1 MGYLVTGGTGFLG
14 RHLIDELVAKRK
26 GTIHVLVRPGS
37 KEKFKKL
44 SARWGK
50 DADRVVALSGDIE
63 KKRLGVSHAEIAKL
77 KGKIDHVF
85 HLAAI
90 YDITN
95 EDEEAQL
102 AANVEGTRHA
112 LELAEA
118 VKAGCFHHVSSIAA
132 AGLFP
137 GWWREDMFEQ
147 WENGKHPYFSTKH
160 ASEAVVREEAKV
172 PWRIYRPGVVVGH
185 SKTGE
190 IDKIDGP
197 YVFFRLI
204 KKLRKFIPSWVSLVG
219 IEGGFLN
226 VVPVDFVTQ
235 ALDHIAHKPKLDKQ
249 TFHLT
254 NPEHMRVG
262 QILNMFARA
271 AGAPEFT
278 VRIDARMFGFI
289 PKGIRDSLMRL
300 PPVRAIVEGLL
311 ADFGIPRATL
321 KFFNYPTRFDNRDAE
336 KALKGSGIECPP
348 LSTYA
353 GFLWDYWERHLDPDL
368 FKDHSLSGAVRGK
381 TVLITGA
388 SSGIGHATALKVA
401 GAGGRVI
408 IVARDPEKLAA
419 TKAQIEEAGGEA
431 HVYSAD
437 VADME
442 SCDKLVAQ
450 VVKDHGGVDVL
461 VNNAGRSI
469 RRSVHL
475 SYDRFHDFERTMQL
489 NYFGSLRLIMGFL
502 PAMVARNRGQ
512 IINILSIGVQVN
524 QPRFS
529 AYVASKAALGAFARC
544 AQPEF
549 HHNNIVFTNIYMPL
563 VKTPMIAPTKMYD
576 NVPTLSPDDAAN
588 MICEGIIER
597 PKRIATRLGTFG
609 ETLWA
614 LAPNITNILFNTT
627 FRLFPDSAA
636 AKGEKALAT
645 ENQPSNEAV
654 ALAALT
660 RGLHW

>member
-14 RHLIDELVAKRK
+14 RHLIDDLIAKRK
-26 GTIHVLVRPGS
+26 GTIYVLVRPSS
-37 KEKFKKL
+37 KAKFKAL
-44 SARWGK
+44 SARWGAE
-50 DADRVVALSGDIE
+50 ADRIVPLSGDLA
-63 KKRLGVSHAEIAKL
+63 KKRLGVSAADVTRL
-77 KGKIDHVF
+77 KGKIDHIF

-95 EDEEAQL
+95 EDEAAQMT
-102 AANVEGTRHA
+102 ANVEGTRNA
-112 LELAEA
+112 LQLGEA
-118 VKAGCFHHVSSIAA
+118 LKAGCFHHVSSIAA

-137 GWWREDMFEQ
+137 GWWREDMFEE
-147 WENGKHPYFSTKH
+147 WEGGNHPYFSTKH
-160 ASEAVVREEAKV
+160 ASESVVREEAKM

-185 SKTGE
+185 SVTGE
-190 IDKIDGP
+190 TDKIDGP
-197 YVFFRLI
+197 YVFFRML
-204 KKLRKFIPSWVSLVG
+204 KKLRRVIPSWVSLVG

-226 VVPVDFVTQ
+226 VVPVDFVTK
-235 ALDHIAHKPKLDKQ
+235 ALDHIAHKPKLNSQ

-254 NPEHMRVG
+254 NPEHLRVG
-262 QILNMFARA
+262 QILNIFARA
-271 AGAPEFT
+271 AGAPEFS
-278 VRIDARMFGFI
+278 VRIDARMFAFI
-289 PKGIRDSLMRL
+289 PKGLRDSLMRL
-300 PPVRAIVEGLL
+300 PPVRSIVESVLGDL
-311 ADFGIPRATL
+311 GIPRSTL

-336 KALKGSGIECPP
+336 KALAGSGITCPP
-348 LSTYA
+348 LDTYA
-353 GFLWDYWERHLDPDL
+353 GFLWDYWERHLDPAL
-368 FKDHSLSGAVRGK
+368 FKDHSLAGAVKGK

-401 GAGGRVI
+401 SAGGRVI
-408 IVARDPEKLAA
+408 IVARDPGKLAD
-419 TKAQIEEAGGEA
+419 TKQEIENAGGEA
-431 HVYSAD
+431 YVYSAD
-437 VADME
+437 VADMA
-442 SCDKLVAQ
+442 SCDKLVEQ

-502 PAMVARNRGQ
+502 PAMVERNRGQ

-529 AYVASKAALGAFARC
+529 AYVASKAALGAFTRC

-588 MICEGIIER
+588 MICEGIVER
-597 PKRIATRLGTFG
+597 PKRIATRLGTLG
-609 ETLWA
+609 EMLWA
-614 LAPNITNILFNTT
+614 VAPNITNILFNTT

-636 AKGEKALAT
+636 AKGEKAAAN

>member
-1 MGYLVTGGTGFLG
+1 MNYLVTGGTGFLG
-14 RHLIDELVAKRK
+14 RNLIDELIKRK
-26 GTIHVLVRPGS
+26 GTIYVLVRPGS
-37 KEKFKKL
+37 KEKFRQL
-44 SARWGK
+44 RERWGK
-50 DADRVVALSGDIE
+50 DAERVVALSGDIE
-63 KKRLGVSHAEIAKL
+63 KKRMGVSPAEIARL
-77 KGKIDHVF
+77 KGKIDHIF

-95 EDEEAQL
+95 EDEAAQMS
-102 AANVEGTRHA
+102 ANVEGTRHA

-118 VKAGCFHHVSSIAA
+118 IKAGCFHHVSSIAA

-137 GWWREDMFEQ
+137 GWWREDMFDQ
-147 WENGKHPYFSTKH
+147 WENGRHPYFATKH
-160 ASEAVVREEAKV
+160 ASEAVVREEATV
-172 PWRIYRPGVVVGH
+172 PWRIYRPGIVVGH

-197 YVFFRLI
+197 YVFFRML
-204 KKLRKFIPSWVSLVG
+204 KKLRRLVPSWMPLVG
-219 IEGGFLN
+219 IEGGFIN
-226 VVPVDFVTQ
+226 IVPVDFVVR
-235 ALDHIAHKPKLDKQ
+235 ALDHIAHKPKLDGQ

-254 NPEHMRVG
+254 NPEHLRVG
-262 QILNMFARA
+262 QVLNILARA
-271 AGAPEFT
+271 AGAPQFT
-278 VRIDARMFGFI
+278 VRIDARMFAFI
-289 PKGIRDSLMRL
+289 PKGLRDSLMRL
-300 PPVRAIVEGLL
+300 PPVKSIVESVLG
-311 ADFGIPRATL
+311 DFGIPRATL

-336 KALKGSGIECPP
+336 KALKGSGISCPP
-348 LSTYA
+348 FESYA
-353 GFLWDYWERHLDPDL
+353 GFVWDYWERHLDPDL
-368 FKDHSLSGAVRGK
+368 FRDHSLSGAVKGK

-419 TKAQIEEAGGEA
+419 TKKEIEAAGGEA

-437 VADME
+437 VADMA
-442 SCDKLVAQ
+442 SCDELVGKI
-450 VVKDHGGVDVL
+450 VRDHGGIDIL

-489 NYFGSLRLIMGFL
+489 NYFGALRLIMGFL
-502 PAMVARNRGQ
+502 PSMVERNRGQ

-576 NVPTLSPDDAAN
+576 NVPTLSPDAAAD

-636 AKGEKALAT
+636 AKGEKAIAG

>member
-14 RHLIDELVAKRK
+14 RHLIDDLIATRK
-26 GTIHVLVRPGS
+26 GTIYVVVRPSS
-37 KEKFKKL
+37 KGKFREL
-44 SARWGK
+44 SKRWG
-50 DADRVVALSGDIE
+50 AEAERVVPLSGDLS
-63 KKRLGVSHAEIAKL
+63 KKKLGISPAEIAKL
-77 KGKIDHVF
+77 KGKIDHIF

-95 EDEEAQL
+95 EDEAAQMS
-102 AANVEGTRHA
+102 ANVEGTRHA
-112 LELAEA
+112 LQLGEA
-118 VKAGCFHHVSSIAA
+118 VKAGCFHHVSSIPA

-147 WENGKHPYFSTKH
+147 WENGSHPYFATKH
-160 ASEAVVREEAKV
+160 ASEAIVREEAKV

-197 YVFFRLI
+197 YVFFRML
-204 KKLRKFIPSWVSLVG
+204 KKMRQYIPSWISLVG

-226 VVPVDFVTQ
+226 IVPVDYVTR
-235 ALDHIAHKPKLDKQ
+235 ALDHIAHKPKLNSK

-254 NPEHMRVG
+254 NPEHLRVG
-262 QILNMFARA
+262 QILNIFARA
-271 AGAPEFT
+271 AGAPQFS
-278 VRIDARMFGFI
+278 VRIDARMFAFI
-289 PKGIRDSLMRL
+289 PKGLRDSLMRL
-300 PPVRAIVEGLL
+300 PPVRSIVESVLGDL
-311 ADFGIPRATL
+311 GIPRATL

-336 KALKGSGIECPP
+336 QALKGSGIECPP
-348 LSTYA
+348 LDSYA
-353 GFLWDYWERHLDPDL
+353 GFLWDYWERHLDPAL
-368 FKDHSLSGAVRGK
+368 FKDHSLAGAVKNK

-401 GAGGRVI
+401 RAGGRVI
-408 IVARDPEKLAA
+408 LVARDPEKLAA
-419 TKAQIEEAGGEA
+419 TRAEIEDAGGEA

-437 VADME
+437 VADMA
-442 SCDKLVAQ
+442 SCDKLVSE

-502 PAMVARNRGQ
+502 PAMVERNRGQ

-529 AYVASKAALGAFARC
+529 AYVASKSALGAFTRC

-576 NVPTLSPDDAAN
+576 NVPTLSPDDAADL
-588 MICEGIIER
+588 ICQGIIER
-597 PKRIATRLGTFG
+597 PKRIATRLGTMG
-609 ETLWA
+609 EMLWA
-614 LAPNITNILFNTT
+614 VAPNITNIMFNTT

-636 AKGEKALAT
+636 AKGEKAADN

>member
-14 RHLIDELVAKRK
+14 RHLIDELIAKRK

-50 DADRVVALSGDIE
+50 DADRVVALTGDLG
-63 KKRLGVSHAEIAKL
+63 KKRLGVSPAEIAKL

-102 AANVEGTRHA
+102 AANVDGTRHA

-118 VKAGCFHHVSSIAA
+118 LKAGCFHHVSSIAA

-147 WENGKHPYFSTKH
+147 WENGQHPYFSTKH

-204 KKLRKFIPSWVSLVG
+204 KKLRKLIPSWVSLVG

-235 ALDHIAHKPKLDKQ
+235 ALDHIAHKPKLNKQ

-254 NPEHMRVG
+254 NPEHHRVG

-271 AGAPEFT
+271 AGAPEFS
-278 VRIDARMFGFI
+278 VRIDARMFAFI
-289 PKGIRDSLMRL
+289 PKGLRDSLMRL
-300 PPVRAIVEGLL
+300 PPVRAIVEGVL
-311 ADFGIPRATL
+311 ADFGIPRATMKL
-321 KFFNYPTRFDNRDAE
+321 FNYPTRFDNRDAE

-348 LSTYA
+348 LASYA
-353 GFLWDYWERHLDPDL
+353 GYLWDYWERHLDPDL

-419 TKAQIEEAGGEA
+419 TKAEIEAAGGTA

-502 PAMVARNRGQ
+502 PAMVERNRGQ

-609 ETLWA
+609 ETPWA

-636 AKGEKALAT
+636 AKGEKPVAG